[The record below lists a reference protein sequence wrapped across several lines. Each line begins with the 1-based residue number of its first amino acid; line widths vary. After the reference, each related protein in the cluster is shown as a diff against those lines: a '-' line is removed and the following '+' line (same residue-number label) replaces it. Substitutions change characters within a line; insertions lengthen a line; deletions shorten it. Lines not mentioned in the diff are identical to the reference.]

1 MIALPI
7 VDTQR
12 TEFQVAEAPAA
23 RLTMAVSPEQLGSTA
38 LNLRQIHARISDL
51 PAETA
56 VLGLGEDG
64 LPLLFDLRDPRPGP
78 VLVLGD
84 KFSGKTRLL
93 QTIVQSLILRNRA
106 SQVQFAVLSGKPEQW
121 QALQQTRRD
130 YFRCLH
136 SNYERA
142 AAATILELCDLVEG
156 RQHGQEIDRSILFIL
171 DGMDTVPYM
180 DFGIRMNFEWLLK
193 EGPAVRV
200 WPLATLDSES
210 AMQQLRWVN
219 RFRTRL
225 IGAIAK
231 AGHGRDL
238 ALSYELK
245 PADLIP
251 GSQFAVRLNRNW
263 LVFSLP
269 ETSA

>member
-7 VDTQR
+7 VDTR
-12 TEFQVAEAPAA
+12 KPEFQIAEAPPAQI
-23 RLTMAVSPEQLGSTA
+23 TMAVSSEQSGCADFS
-38 LNLRQIHARISDL
+38 LRQIHARIRDL
-51 PAETA
+51 PAEIA

-78 VLVLGD
+78 ILVLGD

-93 QTIVQSLILRNRA
+93 QTIVQSLILRNRPG
-106 SQVQFAVLSGKPEQW
+106 QVQFAVLSGKPNQW
-121 QALQQTRRD
+121 QALNQIRRD
-130 YFRCLH
+130 YFLCLH

-142 AAATILELCDLVEG
+142 AATAILELCDLVEA
-156 RQHGQEIDRSILFIL
+156 RQHGEAIDRSILFIL

-180 DFGIRMNFEWLLK
+180 DFGVRMNFEWLLK

-231 AGHGRDL
+231 PGYGSDL
-238 ALSYELK
+238 TLSNEMR
-245 PADLIP
+245 PAELIP

-263 LVFSLP
+263 LIFNLP
-269 ETSA
+269 RSET

>member
-7 VDTQR
+7 VDTHK

-23 RLTMAVSPEQLGSTA
+23 RAAAAVRPRREGGASFT
-38 LNLRQIHARISDL
+38 LRQLHARISDL

-56 VLGLGEDG
+56 VLGLGLDG

-78 VLVLGD
+78 ILVLGD

-93 QTIVQSLILRNRA
+93 QTVVQSLILRNRP
-106 SQVQFAVLSGKPEQW
+106 SQVQFAVLSGRPEMW
-121 QALQQTRRD
+121 QTLQQTRRD
-130 YFRCLH
+130 YFHCLY

-142 AAATILELCDLVEG
+142 AAAAILEMCDLVEA
-156 RQHGQEIDRSILFIL
+156 RRHGEEIDRSILFLL
-171 DGMDTVPYM
+171 DRMDTIPYM

-200 WPLATLDSES
+200 WPLAALDSES
-210 AMQQLRWVN
+210 AVQQLRWVN

-231 AGHGRDL
+231 PGYGRDL
-238 ALSYELK
+238 ALSTDIK

-251 GSQFAVRLNRNW
+251 GSQFAVRLNRSW
-263 LVFSLP
+263 LIFNLP
-269 ETSA
+269 DSDS

>member
-7 VDTQR
+7 VDTKK
-12 TEFQVAEAPAA
+12 TKFQVAEAPSPQVA
-23 RLTMAVSPEQLGSTA
+23 TAVSLDEMTSTA
-38 LNLRQIHARISDL
+38 VSLRQIHARISDL

-78 VLVLGD
+78 ILILGD
-84 KFSGKTRLL
+84 KFCGKTRLL
-93 QTIVQSLILRNRA
+93 QTIVQSLILRNRS

-121 QALQQTRRD
+121 RPLQQTRPD
-130 YFRCLH
+130 YFLCLY

-142 AAATILELCDLVEG
+142 AAATILEMCDLVEA
-156 RQHGQEIDRSILFIL
+156 RQQGEPVDRSILFLI

-180 DFGIRMNFEWLLK
+180 DFGVRMNFEWLLK
-193 EGPAVRV
+193 QGPAARI
-200 WPLATLDSES
+200 WPLAALDSES
-210 AMQQLRWVN
+210 AMQQLHWVN

-225 IGAIAK
+225 IGAISRPDY
-231 AGHGRDL
+231 GRDL
-238 ALSYELK
+238 ALSNEMN

-263 LVFSLP
+263 LIFNLP
-269 ETSA
+269 NLEA